1 MRRVFKIGQKR
12 GDILLK
18 MEQSVE
24 IKASPEQVW
33 EMLAF
38 DKQPEWM
45 DVAEMKSAKY
55 TSNVSTSKD
64 KFRIGATVHIIEE
77 HREQD
82 VDITDSLE
90 NQKLTFRSKPPTK
103 PPYTAT
109 FTLEPIEGKTKLT
122 FVVDAEVGTLA
133 KILGKPMISTMR
145 KKFGNAL
152 EKLKRIL
159 EK

>member
-1 MRRVFKIGQKR
+1 MG
-12 GDILLK
+12 ILLK
-18 MEQSVE
+18 IEKYVE
-24 IKASPEQVW
+24 IHASPEQVW

-38 DKQPEWM
+38 DRQPEWM
-45 DVAEMKSAKY
+45 DVAEMKSAMY
-55 TSNVSTSKD
+55 TSEVSTSKD
-64 KFRIGATVHIIEE
+64 KFRVGATVHIIEE

-103 PPYTAT
+103 PAYTAT
-109 FTLEPIEGKTKLT
+109 FTLEHNEGKTKLR

-133 KILGKPMISTMR
+133 KILGKSMINTMQ
-145 KKFGNAL
+145 KKFDNAL
-152 EKLKRIL
+152 EKLKQIL